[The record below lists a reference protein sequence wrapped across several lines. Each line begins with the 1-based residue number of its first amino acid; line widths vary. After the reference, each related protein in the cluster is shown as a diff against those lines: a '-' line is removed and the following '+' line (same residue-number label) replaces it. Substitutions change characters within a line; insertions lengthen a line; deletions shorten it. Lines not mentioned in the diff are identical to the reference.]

1 MSKAERTRGAQP
13 KNDPPTPLDK
23 VFSALEERVERLSG
37 RLTELTEENRRLRN
51 GLEEAEAARDRL
63 KAELSESLERLAV
76 DSESRD
82 RVVRLEEEREAIR
95 ERIERLLKNLEESE
109 PAEG

>member
-1 MSKAERTRGAQP
+1 MSKAERTTGAQP

-37 RLTELTEENRRLRN
+37 RLAELTEENRRLRS

-63 KAELSESLERLAV
+63 KAELTESLERLLERAG
-76 DSESRD
+76 EIP
-82 RVVRLEEEREAIR
+82 VRYERKA
-95 ERIERLLKNLEESE
+95 RLLRAGRAPPAPARSPLE
-109 PAEG
+109 PPGGP